1 MTTTS
6 ARSPNRRGQ
15 GSRLRDELLAAA
27 TRLLE
32 SGGRDAELTLRGVAR
47 EAGVAA
53 PSVYPHFADLDA
65 LMLDLIATHLAAL
78 GEALE
83 AADRRVRSRP
93 AADRLR
99 TMAHAYARWG
109 LEHPGPYTV
118 LFEGKALRRLTREQ
132 ELAMLAG
139 SDLFGSLAGLLAA
152 LPEPPAD
159 PELAATAVWTS
170 LHGLVA
176 LRLAKPAYPW
186 LPLRRH
192 VDSVLDAAWRTA

>member
-15 GSRLRDELLAAA
+15 GGRLRDELLAAA

-32 SGGRDAELTLRGVAR
+32 TRGRDAELTLRGVAR

-53 PSVYPHFADLDA
+53 PSVYSHFPDLDA
-65 LMLDLIATHLAAL
+65 LMLELIAVQLAAL
-78 GEALE
+78 GDAL
-83 AADRRVRSRP
+83 ASADRRTRHRRAV
-93 AADRLR
+93 DRLGA
-99 TMAHAYARWG
+99 MAHAYVRWG
-109 LEHPGPYTV
+109 LDHPGPYTV
-118 LFEGKALRRLTREQ
+118 LFEGKALRRLTRDQ

-139 SDLFGSLAGLLAA
+139 TDLFGRLAGLLAT

-186 LPLRRH
+186 PPLRKH
-192 VDSVLDAAWRTA
+192 VDSVLDAAWRSS